1 MTNHELGGDWE
12 GHYVQDG
19 RKHGITMRLAQ
30 RGQSFVGAM
39 RDADTLLA
47 GTQTLDR
54 EVFGEDTMAARL
66 LGEVEILAELPEH
79 SVVEGEVH
87 GRIVNFTKTYQG
99 PTHTSVRL
107 AGKGEMVFE
116 MTGHAVR
123 YLGTLSTDGAE
134 ITGHWTI
141 EPKDGARLM
150 RDRFTLR
157 RVAAD

>member
-1 MTNHELGGDWE
+1 MSTHDLGGDWE
-12 GHYVQDG
+12 GYYVQDG
-19 RKHGITMRLAQ
+19 RQHGITMRLAQ
-30 RGQSFVGAM
+30 RGQSFVGSM

-47 GTQTLDR
+47 GTQKLDR
-54 EVFGEDTMAARL
+54 EIFGDDTMAARL

-79 SVVEGEVH
+79 SVVEGEVN
-87 GRIVNFTKTYQG
+87 GRVVDFIKTYQG

-157 RVAAD
+157 RAPNA

>member
-1 MTNHELGGDWE
+1 
-12 GHYVQDG
+12 
-19 RKHGITMRLAQ
+19 MRLAQ
-30 RGQSFVGAM
+30 RGQSFVGSM

-54 EVFGEDTMAARL
+54 EVFGDDTMAARL
-66 LGEVEILAELPEH
+66 LGEVEILAELPER

-87 GRIVNFTKTYQG
+87 GRVVNFMKTYQG

-157 RVAAD
+157 RAPKA

>member
-1 MTNHELGGDWE
+1 MTNHDLGGDWE

-30 RGQSFVGAM
+30 RGQSFVGSM

-54 EVFGEDTMAARL
+54 EVFGDDTMAARL
-66 LGEVEILAELPEH
+66 LGEVEILAELPER

-87 GRIVNFTKTYQG
+87 GRVVNFMKTYQG

-150 RDRFTLR
+150 RDRFTLGR
-157 RVAAD
+157 APNA

>member
-30 RGQSFVGAM
+30 RGQSFVGSM

>member
-1 MTNHELGGDWE
+1 MTNHDLGGDWE

-19 RKHGITMRLAQ
+19 RKHGITMRVAQ
-30 RGQSFVGAM
+30 RGQSFVGSM
-39 RDADTLLA
+39 RDVDTLLA

-87 GRIVNFTKTYQG
+87 GRVVNFMKTYQG

-134 ITGHWTI
+134 IAGHWTI

-157 RVAAD
+157 RASAD